1 VRALLITSLF
11 LLAGLLVTGCGER
24 AEPTGTTV
32 ALYPVTVTDA
42 NGTQVT
48 LTAEPR
54 RILARGAAMA
64 ATLRALGVGARMT
77 TTGTP
82 GPGRFDLAAVW
93 AADPGARGLSHRAP
107 GSPPGYVAADGT
119 VVDVERSL
127 ADLAVLVGRPLS
139 GRRLVAKIDRNVNR
153 VQRRLENERPASVF
167 LDKGFSTT
175 VSRSSLQGQM
185 LALAGGRSVVT
196 SATGPLDPGQLRRL
210 NPRYYIA
217 TSQSGTTLKQL
228 RQDPAT
234 KHLGAV
240 RAGRFGIVPDSLL
253 RPGPDV
259 GVGIVAIARILHP
272 DAFR

>member
-1 VRALLITSLF
+1 
-11 LLAGLLVTGCGER
+11 
-24 AEPTGTTV
+24 
-32 ALYPVTVTDA
+32 
-42 NGTQVT
+42 
-48 LTAEPR
+48 
-54 RILARGAAMA
+54 MA
-64 ATLRALGVGARMT
+64 AALRALGVGSRT
-77 TTGTP
+77 TTAGSTRA
-82 GPGRFDLAAVW
+82 GRVDLVAAW
-93 AADPGARGLSHRAP
+93 ASNPGARGLSHRAP
-107 GSPPGYVAADGT
+107 GSPPSYVAADGT

-153 VQRRLENERPASVF
+153 VQRRLENERPVSVF

-234 KHLGAV
+234 RHLAAI
-240 RAGRFGIVPDSLL
+240 RAGRFGIVQDRLL

-259 GVGIVAIARILHP
+259 GAGIVAIARILHP
-272 DAFR
+272 DAFRW

>member
-1 VRALLITSLF
+1 MLF

-48 LTAEPR
+48 LSTEPR

-64 ATLRALGVGARMT
+64 AALRALGVGART
-77 TTGTP
+77 TTAGTP
-82 GPGRFDLAAVW
+82 AGRFDLVAAW
-93 AADPGARGLSHRAP
+93 ASDPGARGLSHRAP

-119 VVDVERSL
+119 VVDIERSL
-127 ADLAVLVGRPLS
+127 ADLAVLVGRPLG
-139 GRRLVAKIDRNVNR
+139 GRRLVAKIDRNVTR
-153 VQRRLENERPASVF
+153 VQRRLENERPVSVF

-234 KHLGAV
+234 KHLSAV
-240 RAGRFGIVPDSLL
+240 RAGRFGIVPDRLL
-253 RPGPDV
+253 QPGPDV
-259 GVGIVAIARILHP
+259 GAGIALIARILHP